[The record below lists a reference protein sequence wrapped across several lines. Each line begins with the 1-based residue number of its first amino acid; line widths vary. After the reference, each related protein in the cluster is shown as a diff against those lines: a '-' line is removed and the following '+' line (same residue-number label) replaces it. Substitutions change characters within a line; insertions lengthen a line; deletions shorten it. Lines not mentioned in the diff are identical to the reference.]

1 MSFIAPTDYLKQAD
15 NIEECTSMDSAQIT
29 KSSEKRIGHLL
40 VENGTITR
48 EQLKQALDEHEK
60 ARNNGDKKLLG
71 QVLMELGFASE
82 EIITRA
88 IAAQAGVEFIHL
100 EKYKIDG
107 VAASLIEPDSARR
120 YRVLPVG
127 FEGDRLVVAM
137 FDPNDILA
145 IDDIRLITGYEI
157 KPVCTTGSELRA
169 AIDQYSRSTSA
180 IETTDEEETLEA
192 EIAEEA
198 QTVSI
203 GKPAVQLANLIFNQ
217 AARDGASDIHIEP
230 QDKSLRVR
238 FRIDG
243 VLHEVMQP
251 PFRLYP
257 PLVSRIKVLAN
268 MDIANRRIPQDGRI
282 SLKLDRRL
290 IDMRVASLPTAYGE
304 KITLRLLDRSAQ
316 MITLPEL
323 GFPESQ
329 LQLFRKMIHKP
340 HGCVLVTGPTGSG
353 KTTTL
358 YAALSELNS
367 IEKHIITVE
376 DPIEYRLAGINQ
388 VQINPKAG
396 LTFATGLRSI
406 LRNDPDIIMIGE
418 IRDRETARI
427 AVESA
432 LTGHLVLSTLHT
444 NDAAGAITRL
454 GDMGIE
460 SYLTASSVIAVLA
473 QRLVRLFCKHCRQ
486 EYKISREEL
495 LSAVP
500 DFPLAKEEREVILY
514 KPVGCLRCSKT
525 GYKGRRGVYEL
536 LIVSDKIKNLALQ
549 HRSAGE
555 INEAAVSE
563 GMITLRQDGLMK
575 VKAGLTSLEEALR
588 VIS

>member
-1 MSFIAPTDYLKQAD
+1 
-15 NIEECTSMDSAQIT
+15 MDSNQIT
-29 KSSEKRIGHLL
+29 KGSEKKIGHLL

-48 EQLKQALDEHEK
+48 EQLKEALEAHQREK
-60 ARNNGDKKLLG
+60 EGGEKKLFG
-71 QVLMELGFASE
+71 QVLIEHGFVTE
-82 EIITRA
+82 ETLSLA
-88 IAAQAGVEFIHL
+88 VALQAGVEYIKL
-100 EKYKIDG
+100 ENFKIDNS
-107 VAASLIEPDSARR
+107 ATTLIDPDSARR
-120 YRVLPVG
+120 YRALPIG

-157 KPVCTTGSELRA
+157 KPVCVAGSELRA
-169 AIDQYSRSTSA
+169 IIDQFARTTTSG
-180 IETTDEEETLEA
+180 IIDEEEVS
-192 EIAEEA
+192 EA
-198 QTVSI
+198 QKAEQEDPQSVSI

-257 PLVSRIKVLAN
+257 PLVSRIKVIAN

-290 IDMRVASLPTAYGE
+290 IDLRVASLPTAYGE
-304 KITLRLLDRSAQ
+304 KMTLRLLDRSSQ
-316 MITLPEL
+316 IITLSEL
-323 GFPESQ
+323 GFPDSQ
-329 LQLFRKMIHKP
+329 LKLFRKMITKP

-358 YAALSELNS
+358 YAGLTELNS
-367 IEKHIITVE
+367 VEKHIITVE

-388 VQINPKAG
+388 VQINPQAG
-396 LTFATGLRSI
+396 LTFASGLKSI

-418 IRDRETARI
+418 IRDHETARI
-427 AVESA
+427 AIESA

-444 NDAAGAITRL
+444 NDAAGAISRL

-473 QRLVRLFCKHCRQ
+473 QRLVRLLCTHCRE
-486 EYKISREEL
+486 EYIISREEL
-495 LSAVP
+495 LASVP
-500 DFPLAKEEREVILY
+500 EFPLRKEERELKIY

-525 GYKGRRGVYEL
+525 GYKGRSGVYEL
-536 LIVSDKIKNLALQ
+536 LIISEKIKHLTLQ
-549 HRSAGE
+549 RRPAGE
-555 INEAAVSE
+555 IHEVAVAE
-563 GMITLRQDGLMK
+563 GMISLRQDGLLK
-575 VKAGLTSLEEALR
+575 VRAGLTSLEEVLR
-588 VIS
+588 VLA

>member
-1 MSFIAPTDYLKQAD
+1 
-15 NIEECTSMDSAQIT
+15 MDSTQIT

-40 VENGTITR
+40 VDNGTITR
-48 EQLKQALDEHEK
+48 EQLKQALDEHER

-71 QVLMELGFASE
+71 QVLIELGFASE
-82 EIITRA
+82 EIITKA
-88 IAAQAGVEFIHL
+88 IAAQAGVDFIHL

-107 VAASLIEPDSARR
+107 VAASLIDPGSARR
-120 YRVLPVG
+120 YRALPVG
-127 FEGDRLVVAM
+127 FEGERLVVAM

-180 IETTDEEETLEA
+180 IETTEEEDLQEA
-192 EIAEEA
+192 EDLEEG

-257 PLVSRIKVLAN
+257 PLVSRIKVVAN

-329 LQLFRKMIHKP
+329 LKLFRKMIHKP

-358 YAALSELNS
+358 YAGLSELNS
-367 IEKHIITVE
+367 VEKHIITVE

-388 VQINPKAG
+388 VQINPQAG

-427 AVESA
+427 AIESA

-473 QRLVRLFCKHCRQ
+473 QRLVRLLCQHCRQ

-495 LSAVP
+495 LTAVP
-500 DFPLAKEEREVILY
+500 DFPFAKEEREIKLY

-536 LIVSDKIKNLALQ
+536 LIVTDKVKNLTLQ

-555 INEAAVSE
+555 INEVAISE

-575 VKAGLTSLEEALR
+575 VRAGLTSLEEALR